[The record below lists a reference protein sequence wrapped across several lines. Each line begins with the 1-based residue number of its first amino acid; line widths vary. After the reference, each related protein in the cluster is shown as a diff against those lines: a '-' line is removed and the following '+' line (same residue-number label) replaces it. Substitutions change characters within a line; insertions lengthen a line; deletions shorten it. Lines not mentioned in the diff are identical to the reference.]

1 MGLRLTAASLAVL
14 LASLALVA
22 SAGAAMI
29 GIYRNGMETTAQ
41 RSQMV
46 KLSGR
51 NCARSGT
58 DDALRVTIGKKT
70 KECAFRTP
78 VLGRNLEI
86 AATERLLS
94 GTPKKLQRKMFLSV
108 ELRAGGGAR
117 YQLAVYPVQRKAQ
130 LRKVLS
136 DGTIEYLAIAK
147 NESAILGIDKA
158 NKLRLSAVDTGSGQC
173 RLLASVNGKQVADFT
188 DETAGELSGRASG
201 FSVGSAQG
209 ATGAVAS
216 FDDVVIRV
224 PSPF

>member
-1 MGLRLTAASLAVL
+1 MGSRLTAASLAVF
-14 LASLALVA
+14 LALFAVV
-22 SAGAAMI
+22 STAGAAMI

-41 RSQMV
+41 RAQLV

-51 NCARSGT
+51 NCARGGG
-58 DDALRVTIGKKT
+58 DDVLRVVIGKRT
-70 KECAFRTP
+70 KECSFRTP

-94 GTPKKLQRKMFLSV
+94 DTPKRLQRKMFLSV

-147 NESAILGIDKA
+147 NESAIREIDKA
-158 NKLRLSAVDTGSGQC
+158 NKLRLSAINVDSGRC
-173 RLLASVNGKQVADFT
+173 RLLASVGGKQVADFT

-216 FDDVVIRV
+216 FDDVVVRV